1 MNTTENSLAARLPA
15 RLTRHWPLALAFL
28 AGGLAVL
35 GFAPF
40 SQAWAPVVSI
50 ALLLEVLRSATP
62 PTAFR
67 RGFAFGLGLM
77 GFGVA
82 WIRISLNEFGNLDAW
97 IADLLML
104 VFVAVMALYYGLTG
118 WLARR
123 LDPGGPWAL
132 ALLLLPGLFVL
143 VEWLRGWLFTG
154 FPWLKLGYTQIDA
167 PLGALA
173 PVLGVF
179 GVSLAVVLSGGL
191 LWGLVRWPGRARGW
205 AAAGLALLWVGPL
218 GLARVEWTQPE
229 GEPLTATVIQA
240 NIPQSMKWDPAEKLG
255 IMETH
260 VDMTLLHLDSDLI
273 LWPETAIPDFLHQVR
288 DVLTRPLAERARAT
302 GTEIVIGIPVLDL
315 DTRRYYN
322 GLVAITS
329 GEDSYAKR
337 HLVPFGE
344 FMPFKDWIGPL
355 AELFEV
361 PMSDFSPGADARPL
375 LTVGRHKAGAAICYE
390 DAFPAEV
397 MQALPEADYLITVSN
412 DAWFGDSLA
421 PHQHLEIARMR
432 ALEAGRD
439 MVRATNT
446 GISALVDH
454 RGRVQGAIPSF
465 QRGALSGDIQPRTG
479 ATPYARFG
487 NLPVLILCALL
498 VAGAVLRRTP
508 RNRAQHP

>member
-1 MNTTENSLAARLPA
+1 
-15 RLTRHWPLALAFL
+15 
-28 AGGLAVL
+28 
-35 GFAPF
+35 
-40 SQAWAPVVSI
+40 
-50 ALLLEVLRSATP
+50 
-62 PTAFR
+62 
-67 RGFAFGLGLM
+67 
-77 GFGVA
+77 
-82 WIRISLNEFGNLDAW
+82 
-97 IADLLML
+97 
-104 VFVAVMALYYGLTG
+104 
-118 WLARR
+118 
-123 LDPGGPWAL
+123 
-132 ALLLLPGLFVL
+132 
-143 VEWLRGWLFTG
+143 
-154 FPWLKLGYTQIDA
+154 
-167 PLGALA
+167 
-173 PVLGVF
+173 
-179 GVSLAVVLSGGL
+179 
-191 LWGLVRWPGRARGW
+191 
-205 AAAGLALLWVGPL
+205 
-218 GLARVEWTQPE
+218 VEWTRPE

-240 NIPQSMKWDPAEKLG
+240 NIPQSMKWDPAEKIG

-273 LWPETAIPDFLHQVR
+273 VWPETAIPDFLHQVR

-329 GEDSYAKR
+329 DEDTYAKR

-344 FMPFKDWIGPL
+344 FMPFKAWIGPL

-375 LTVGRHKAGAAICYE
+375 LRVGRHQAGAAICYE
-390 DAFPAEV
+390 DAFPSEV

-454 RGRVQGAIPSF
+454 RGAVQGAIPSF
-465 QRGALSGDIQPRTG
+465 QRGALSGEIQPRAG
-479 ATPYARFG
+479 ATPYGRFG
-487 NLPVLILCALL
+487 NGPVLVLCALL
-498 VAGAVLRRTP
+498 VAGAVLGRVLARR
-508 RNRAQHP
+508 A